1 MSSNTP
7 TPSVP
12 AVPSDV
18 TLDQLKRQA
27 KRLLKSFRDGSADAR
42 QQFSQ
47 HPQQVPADNAQLT
60 DAQLVLAR
68 ALGADSWPRLR
79 RHVLGRDLRQAIW
92 NGDAVSVCETIDEEA
107 DILNDAGQHPRW
119 GGRPTALQLAA
130 ERGQVEIVRILVE
143 RGADRQGD
151 EGEYG
156 WTPLQLAAHWGHTE
170 VVDLLLREG
179 EPVDIFSAA
188 LLGDGA
194 SVRRLLDE
202 DPSRATTSGLGEA
215 PPIHVATTREVVD
228 LLLQHGAR
236 VDTID
241 SMGNTPVASAI
252 DRGEAC
258 YEVAEFLLEHGATA
272 TPCELA
278 ALGQTGQLLQLLNAD
293 GGAID
298 FVGNI
303 GLNAVRGTPLLA
315 AVHTGKVATVQALL
329 ERGADATARADM
341 GQTSLHLTGSAV
353 IAQLLIDAGAEPTAV
368 DDEHGTTP
376 LTWARVGIDI
386 QGDSPER
393 QELVKFFES
402 LEQS

>member
-27 KRLLKSFRDGSADAR
+27 KRLLKSYRDGSTDAR

-68 ALGADSWPRLR
+68 SLGADSWPRLR

-92 NGDAVSVCETIDEEA
+92 NSDADSVRETIDEEA

-130 ERGQVEIVRILVE
+130 ERGQVDIARMLLE

-170 VVDLLLREG
+170 VVDLLLGVG

-188 LLGDGA
+188 LLGDVVC
-194 SVRRLLDE
+194 VRRLLDE
-202 DPSRATTSGLGEA
+202 DSSRATTAGLSEA
-215 PPIHVATTREVVD
+215 PPIHFVTTREIVD

-236 VDTID
+236 MDTVD

-252 DRGEAC
+252 NRGEQS
-258 YEVAEFLLEHGATA
+258 YDVAVFLLEHGAPA

-278 ALGQTGQLLQLLNAD
+278 ALGRTEQLLQLLDTDA
-293 GGAID
+293 GAID

-315 AVHTGKVATVQALL
+315 AVHTGQVATVRALL

-341 GQTSLHLTGSAV
+341 GQTSLHLTGSTG
-353 IAQLLIDAGAEPTAV
+353 IAQLLIDAGADPTAV

-376 LTWARVGIDI
+376 LTWARIDIDI

-393 QELVKFFES
+393 QKLVKFFEG